1 MKERELREA
10 ATCLQCGE
18 KIGACGSP
26 FFYRLTI
33 ERYGVKMDSIRR
45 QTGLAQFMGNA
56 RLAEVMGAGEDM
68 ARPVM
73 QPITVTIC
81 DKCALPPNI
90 CVAEMAERATEEG
103 VKRR

>member
-10 ATCLQCGE
+10 ATCIQRGE

-33 ERYGVKMDSIRR
+33 ERYGVRMDSIQR

-56 RLAEVMGAGEDM
+56 RLAEVIGAGEDM
-68 ARPVM
+68 ALPVM
-73 QPITVTIC
+73 QPVTATIC
-81 DKCALPPNI
+81 DKCAIPPSI
-90 CVAEMAERATEEG
+90 CLAEMAERATAEG
-103 VKRR
+103 AKRR

>member
-33 ERYGVKMDSIRR
+33 ERYGVKMDSIQR
-45 QTGLAQFMGNA
+45 QTGLAQFLGNA
-56 RLAEVMGAGEDM
+56 RIAQVMGADEDM
-68 ARPVM
+68 ATPVM

-103 VKRR
+103 G